1 MAGNYGMAQIVPM
14 IVQIQPIQVQ
24 QQYNNIQPT
33 QVQYA
38 NIQHTHVQQYQRTE
52 YSTSD
57 IVQSSLHA
65 LNTTIKVNSMQIPS
79 NNVQIH
85 NNQNVNNNNNQPN
98 INNQQHIKHVFLDE
112 TIVHTG
118 QSTILSHLIRLLKQ
132 YYDKIVLQNGTNGQ
146 KKIGIDID
154 LVKLAADLELLNQR
168 LMKTVMEIIRD
179 YSIANPVAVKVM
191 GRKTNIPY
199 DGHYDLPN
207 KLATFDLRNFPDNL
221 IIILVEFIRQH
232 NNNTKE

>member
-1 MAGNYGMAQIVPM
+1 MAANYGIGQIVPM
-14 IVQIQPIQVQ
+14 IVQIQPMQIQ

-33 QVQYA
+33 QIQYA
-38 NIQHTHVQQYQRTE
+38 NVQHTQVQQYQKMD

-65 LNTTIKVNSMQIPS
+65 LNTTIKANSSNNFP
-79 NNVQIH
+79 NNVQ
-85 NNQNVNNNNNQPN
+85 VNNNNAANQN
-98 INNQQHIKHVFLDE
+98 SNNNQHIKHVFLDE
-112 TIVHTG
+112 NIIHTG

-132 YYDKIVLQNGTNGQ
+132 YYDKIVLQNGSNGP

-154 LVKLAADLELLNQR
+154 LTKLASDLELLNQR

-179 YSIANPVAVKVM
+179 YSIANPIAVKVM

-207 KLATFDLRNFPDNL
+207 KLATFDLKNFPDNL

-232 NNNTKE
+232 NNNAKE